1 MARKSRKNIPEVVSS
16 ATVQTEMSRPFRA
29 GLYVRISMETEE
41 TLERG
46 TIETQVE
53 LMKNFVAD
61 TEDIS
66 VAEVYKDSDYSG
78 TNFDR
83 PGFVQMME
91 DIKHGKINCVIVK
104 DLSRLGRNYVET
116 SNYIE
121 RVFPFFH
128 VRFLAVTDDFDS
140 FREGV
145 DLTVPLKNIINE
157 FYSKDLAKKCSS
169 AKKALWK
176 KGKFTSAWEPY
187 GYRKSE
193 EDYHQLIV
201 DEEAAEHLKS
211 IFSMY
216 MDGRN
221 YSDIARQLNKDGVLS
236 PTLQRKFYKTGEK
249 PLSESKPWNN
259 YEVKRVL
266 QDVHCTGDSVFGK
279 YQQSV
284 FQGNKQRNRPESEW
298 VHVENTHE
306 GIIDRELFQQVQSKI
321 QEYTEAYKKK
331 HQQNNGAI
339 RNHNFYTGKIW
350 CGGCGNR
357 MTLSRERNGTFFY
370 ICGANTNHKSGG
382 KQCKGHRVRKEY
394 VDDDVLRLIQ
404 THMKTVLDTEK
415 MIQEMNAASQN
426 QTQYLLLDKEV
437 GKLRRELSRISKR
450 KSDLYEDY
458 SERLITEE
466 EYIQFSRIYSNEI
479 ENIKS
484 RLSAEDD
491 NVDGR
496 AKKESDSVTSQ
507 RILLKSFVID
517 QLGVA
522 EADILEYVDDGVSGT
537 HFKRQ
542 GFQQLQDDM
551 KSGEIGCVV
560 VKDFSRFGRDYLEV
574 GFYIEYIFPL
584 LQIRFISINDSY
596 DSASSSGMTGGMNVA
611 LQNLVY
617 NMYSLDLSK
626 KISSAMQTRTKN
638 GTRLPVNA
646 RYGYKKGKDGRLE
659 VDPEAA
665 KVVKMIFRM
674 AAEGTSFADITW
686 ELNRQAIATCDEQ
699 KLSRGDQV
707 QFQRFDTIKKK
718 HWSPTTVAAIVRDEI
733 YIGTRIWGKTRCS
746 MHTGHKAVL
755 NDETEWVRL
764 ENHHTAIIDRAL
776 FEKANEMH
784 PKKKRSV
791 AESRTNF
798 TLERRKKQPALL
810 ICANCGHSLLKE
822 TEHLL
827 KCSDARTNGD
837 PVCRSLV
844 IRREPLEENI
854 LGLVHQYAAS
864 MLEKEKKVSSNRQ
877 CDYKE
882 INTAELQKQ
891 SRQLT
896 SEKMKLYDDYK
907 DGRID
912 RDSYKQRAGKI
923 SVQLDEIKR
932 KIEDAENSKKLLEQ
946 NELSDKIKLKDF
958 LGIQKFDTEKLR
970 EIIKVICV
978 HSQDEIE
985 IEWNFDDI
993 FSEQR

>member
-1 MARKSRKNIPEVVSS
+1 MTDHRKT
-16 ATVQTEMSRPFRA
+16 A
-29 GLYVRISMETEE
+29 
-41 TLERG
+41 
-46 TIETQVE
+46 
-53 LMKNFVAD
+53 
-61 TEDIS
+61 
-66 VAEVYKDSDYSG
+66 VY
-78 TNFDR
+78 
-83 PGFVQMME
+83 
-91 DIKHGKINCVIVK
+91 I
-104 DLSRLGRNYVET
+104 
-116 SNYIE
+116 
-121 RVFPFFH
+121 
-128 VRFLAVTDDFDS
+128 
-140 FREGV
+140 
-145 DLTVPLKNIINE
+145 
-157 FYSKDLAKKCSS
+157 
-169 AKKALWK
+169 
-176 KGKFTSAWEPY
+176 
-187 GYRKSE
+187 
-193 EDYHQLIV
+193 
-201 DEEAAEHLKS
+201 
-211 IFSMY
+211 
-216 MDGRN
+216 
-221 YSDIARQLNKDGVLS
+221 
-236 PTLQRKFYKTGEK
+236 
-249 PLSESKPWNN
+249 
-259 YEVKRVL
+259 
-266 QDVHCTGDSVFGK
+266 
-279 YQQSV
+279 
-284 FQGNKQRNRPESEW
+284 
-298 VHVENTHE
+298 
-306 GIIDRELFQQVQSKI
+306 
-321 QEYTEAYKKK
+321 
-331 HQQNNGAI
+331 
-339 RNHNFYTGKIW
+339 
-350 CGGCGNR
+350 
-357 MTLSRERNGTFFY
+357 
-370 ICGANTNHKSGG
+370 
-382 KQCKGHRVRKEY
+382 
-394 VDDDVLRLIQ
+394 
-404 THMKTVLDTEK
+404 
-415 MIQEMNAASQN
+415 
-426 QTQYLLLDKEV
+426 
-437 GKLRRELSRISKR
+437 
-450 KSDLYEDY
+450 
-458 SERLITEE
+458 
-466 EYIQFSRIYSNEI
+466 
-479 ENIKS
+479 

-522 EADILEYVDDGVSGT
+522 ESDILEYVDDGVSGT

-574 GFYIEYIFPL
+574 
-584 LQIRFISINDSY
+584 
-596 DSASSSGMTGGMNVA
+596 
-611 LQNLVY
+611 
-617 NMYSLDLSK
+617 
-626 KISSAMQTRTKN
+626 
-638 GTRLPVNA
+638 
-646 RYGYKKGKDGRLE
+646 
-659 VDPEAA
+659 DPEAA
-665 KVVKMIFRM
+665 KVVKMIFQM
-674 AAEGTSFADITW
+674 AAEGTSFADITR

-764 ENHHTAIIDRAL
+764 ENHHTAIIDREL

-798 TLERRKKQPALL
+798 TLERRKKQSALL

-844 IRREPLEENI
+844 IRREPMEENI
-854 LGLVHQYAAS
+854 FGLVHQYAAS
-864 MLEKEKKVSSNRQ
+864 MLEKGKKASSKSQ
-877 CDYKE
+877 CEYKE

-912 RDSYKQRAGKI
+912 RDSYKQRAEKI

-970 EIIKVICV
+970 EIIKVIRV

>member
-1 MARKSRKNIPEVVSS
+1 MTDHRKT
-16 ATVQTEMSRPFRA
+16 A
-29 GLYVRISMETEE
+29 
-41 TLERG
+41 
-46 TIETQVE
+46 
-53 LMKNFVAD
+53 
-61 TEDIS
+61 
-66 VAEVYKDSDYSG
+66 VY
-78 TNFDR
+78 
-83 PGFVQMME
+83 
-91 DIKHGKINCVIVK
+91 I
-104 DLSRLGRNYVET
+104 
-116 SNYIE
+116 
-121 RVFPFFH
+121 
-128 VRFLAVTDDFDS
+128 
-140 FREGV
+140 
-145 DLTVPLKNIINE
+145 
-157 FYSKDLAKKCSS
+157 
-169 AKKALWK
+169 
-176 KGKFTSAWEPY
+176 
-187 GYRKSE
+187 
-193 EDYHQLIV
+193 
-201 DEEAAEHLKS
+201 
-211 IFSMY
+211 
-216 MDGRN
+216 
-221 YSDIARQLNKDGVLS
+221 
-236 PTLQRKFYKTGEK
+236 
-249 PLSESKPWNN
+249 
-259 YEVKRVL
+259 
-266 QDVHCTGDSVFGK
+266 
-279 YQQSV
+279 
-284 FQGNKQRNRPESEW
+284 
-298 VHVENTHE
+298 
-306 GIIDRELFQQVQSKI
+306 
-321 QEYTEAYKKK
+321 
-331 HQQNNGAI
+331 
-339 RNHNFYTGKIW
+339 
-350 CGGCGNR
+350 
-357 MTLSRERNGTFFY
+357 
-370 ICGANTNHKSGG
+370 
-382 KQCKGHRVRKEY
+382 
-394 VDDDVLRLIQ
+394 
-404 THMKTVLDTEK
+404 
-415 MIQEMNAASQN
+415 
-426 QTQYLLLDKEV
+426 
-437 GKLRRELSRISKR
+437 
-450 KSDLYEDY
+450 
-458 SERLITEE
+458 
-466 EYIQFSRIYSNEI
+466 
-479 ENIKS
+479 

-517 QLGVA
+517 ELGVV
-522 EADILEYVDDGVSGT
+522 ESDILEYVDDGVSGT

-596 DSASSSGMTGGMNVA
+596 DSAASSGMTGGMNVA

-674 AAEGTSFADITW
+674 AAEGTSFADITR

-718 HWSPTTVAAIVRDEI
+718 HWSPTTVSAIVRDEI

-764 ENHHTAIIDRAL
+764 ENHHTAIIDREL

-784 PKKKRSV
+784 PKKRRIV

-810 ICANCGHSLLKE
+810 LCANCGHSLLKE

-844 IRREPLEENI
+844 IRREPMEENI
-854 LGLVHQYAAS
+854 LGLVRQYAAS
-864 MLEKEKKVSSNRQ
+864 MLKKGKKVSSKRQ
-877 CDYKE
+877 CEYKE
-882 INTAELQKQ
+882 INTTELQKQ

-912 RDSYKQRAGKI
+912 RDSYKQRAEKI

-932 KIEDAENSKKLLEQ
+932 KIEDAKNSKKLLEQ

-970 EIIKVICV
+970 EIIKVIRV

-985 IEWNFDDI
+985 IDLLELLRVLWSKIGYVILAALALGLLMVLVSKVFMKPQYESTTKMYVLSKQDSSSTVTSGDLQASSLLTKDYAELIQSRQVVETVIAQLNLDLTYEEFLNKITVTTQNDTRILSITVKDEDPYVASQMADAI
-993 FSEQR
+993 RVAASDHIQNVMNTEAVNVVDEANIPDEPVSPSIKKNGLIGAIAGAFIAIVIIIIVYLTNDTIQTSEDVERYLGVSTLGIIPLAEGQKKSKKKNKNGRGRKK

>member
-1 MARKSRKNIPEVVSS
+1 MTDHRKT
-16 ATVQTEMSRPFRA
+16 A
-29 GLYVRISMETEE
+29 
-41 TLERG
+41 
-46 TIETQVE
+46 
-53 LMKNFVAD
+53 
-61 TEDIS
+61 
-66 VAEVYKDSDYSG
+66 VY
-78 TNFDR
+78 
-83 PGFVQMME
+83 
-91 DIKHGKINCVIVK
+91 I
-104 DLSRLGRNYVET
+104 
-116 SNYIE
+116 
-121 RVFPFFH
+121 
-128 VRFLAVTDDFDS
+128 
-140 FREGV
+140 
-145 DLTVPLKNIINE
+145 
-157 FYSKDLAKKCSS
+157 
-169 AKKALWK
+169 
-176 KGKFTSAWEPY
+176 
-187 GYRKSE
+187 
-193 EDYHQLIV
+193 
-201 DEEAAEHLKS
+201 
-211 IFSMY
+211 
-216 MDGRN
+216 
-221 YSDIARQLNKDGVLS
+221 
-236 PTLQRKFYKTGEK
+236 
-249 PLSESKPWNN
+249 
-259 YEVKRVL
+259 
-266 QDVHCTGDSVFGK
+266 
-279 YQQSV
+279 
-284 FQGNKQRNRPESEW
+284 
-298 VHVENTHE
+298 
-306 GIIDRELFQQVQSKI
+306 
-321 QEYTEAYKKK
+321 
-331 HQQNNGAI
+331 
-339 RNHNFYTGKIW
+339 
-350 CGGCGNR
+350 
-357 MTLSRERNGTFFY
+357 
-370 ICGANTNHKSGG
+370 
-382 KQCKGHRVRKEY
+382 
-394 VDDDVLRLIQ
+394 
-404 THMKTVLDTEK
+404 
-415 MIQEMNAASQN
+415 
-426 QTQYLLLDKEV
+426 
-437 GKLRRELSRISKR
+437 
-450 KSDLYEDY
+450 
-458 SERLITEE
+458 
-466 EYIQFSRIYSNEI
+466 
-479 ENIKS
+479 

-574 GFYIEYIFPL
+574 
-584 LQIRFISINDSY
+584 
-596 DSASSSGMTGGMNVA
+596 
-611 LQNLVY
+611 
-617 NMYSLDLSK
+617 
-626 KISSAMQTRTKN
+626 
-638 GTRLPVNA
+638 
-646 RYGYKKGKDGRLE
+646 
-659 VDPEAA
+659 DPEAA
-665 KVVKMIFRM
+665 KVVKMIFQM
-674 AAEGTSFADITW
+674 AAEGTSFADITR

-798 TLERRKKQPALL
+798 TLERRKKQSALL

-844 IRREPLEENI
+844 IRREPMEENI
-854 LGLVHQYAAS
+854 FGLVHQYAAS
-864 MLEKEKKVSSNRQ
+864 MLEKGKKASSKSQ
-877 CDYKE
+877 CEYKE

-912 RDSYKQRAGKI
+912 RDSYKQRAEKI

-970 EIIKVICV
+970 EIIKVIRV

>member
-1 MARKSRKNIPEVVSS
+1 MTDLRKT
-16 ATVQTEMSRPFRA
+16 A
-29 GLYVRISMETEE
+29 
-41 TLERG
+41 
-46 TIETQVE
+46 
-53 LMKNFVAD
+53 
-61 TEDIS
+61 
-66 VAEVYKDSDYSG
+66 VY
-78 TNFDR
+78 
-83 PGFVQMME
+83 
-91 DIKHGKINCVIVK
+91 I
-104 DLSRLGRNYVET
+104 
-116 SNYIE
+116 
-121 RVFPFFH
+121 
-128 VRFLAVTDDFDS
+128 
-140 FREGV
+140 
-145 DLTVPLKNIINE
+145 
-157 FYSKDLAKKCSS
+157 
-169 AKKALWK
+169 
-176 KGKFTSAWEPY
+176 
-187 GYRKSE
+187 
-193 EDYHQLIV
+193 
-201 DEEAAEHLKS
+201 
-211 IFSMY
+211 
-216 MDGRN
+216 
-221 YSDIARQLNKDGVLS
+221 
-236 PTLQRKFYKTGEK
+236 
-249 PLSESKPWNN
+249 
-259 YEVKRVL
+259 
-266 QDVHCTGDSVFGK
+266 
-279 YQQSV
+279 
-284 FQGNKQRNRPESEW
+284 
-298 VHVENTHE
+298 
-306 GIIDRELFQQVQSKI
+306 
-321 QEYTEAYKKK
+321 
-331 HQQNNGAI
+331 
-339 RNHNFYTGKIW
+339 
-350 CGGCGNR
+350 
-357 MTLSRERNGTFFY
+357 
-370 ICGANTNHKSGG
+370 
-382 KQCKGHRVRKEY
+382 
-394 VDDDVLRLIQ
+394 
-404 THMKTVLDTEK
+404 
-415 MIQEMNAASQN
+415 
-426 QTQYLLLDKEV
+426 
-437 GKLRRELSRISKR
+437 
-450 KSDLYEDY
+450 
-458 SERLITEE
+458 
-466 EYIQFSRIYSNEI
+466 
-479 ENIKS
+479 

-574 GFYIEYIFPL
+574 
-584 LQIRFISINDSY
+584 
-596 DSASSSGMTGGMNVA
+596 
-611 LQNLVY
+611 
-617 NMYSLDLSK
+617 
-626 KISSAMQTRTKN
+626 
-638 GTRLPVNA
+638 
-646 RYGYKKGKDGRLE
+646 
-659 VDPEAA
+659 DPEAA
-665 KVVKMIFRM
+665 KVVKMIFQM
-674 AAEGTSFADITW
+674 AAEGTSFADITR

-755 NDETEWVRL
+755 NDETEGVRL

-798 TLERRKKQPALL
+798 TLERRKKQSALM
-810 ICANCGHSLLKE
+810 ICANSGHSLLKE

-912 RDSYKQRAGKI
+912 RDLYKQRAEKI
-923 SVQLDEIKR
+923 SGQLDEIKR
-932 KIEDAENSKKLLEQ
+932 KIEDAKNSKKLLEQ

-970 EIIKVICV
+970 EIIKVIRV

>member
-1 MARKSRKNIPEVVSS
+1 MTDLRKT
-16 ATVQTEMSRPFRA
+16 A
-29 GLYVRISMETEE
+29 
-41 TLERG
+41 
-46 TIETQVE
+46 
-53 LMKNFVAD
+53 
-61 TEDIS
+61 
-66 VAEVYKDSDYSG
+66 VY
-78 TNFDR
+78 
-83 PGFVQMME
+83 
-91 DIKHGKINCVIVK
+91 I
-104 DLSRLGRNYVET
+104 
-116 SNYIE
+116 
-121 RVFPFFH
+121 
-128 VRFLAVTDDFDS
+128 
-140 FREGV
+140 
-145 DLTVPLKNIINE
+145 
-157 FYSKDLAKKCSS
+157 
-169 AKKALWK
+169 
-176 KGKFTSAWEPY
+176 
-187 GYRKSE
+187 
-193 EDYHQLIV
+193 
-201 DEEAAEHLKS
+201 
-211 IFSMY
+211 
-216 MDGRN
+216 
-221 YSDIARQLNKDGVLS
+221 
-236 PTLQRKFYKTGEK
+236 
-249 PLSESKPWNN
+249 
-259 YEVKRVL
+259 
-266 QDVHCTGDSVFGK
+266 
-279 YQQSV
+279 
-284 FQGNKQRNRPESEW
+284 
-298 VHVENTHE
+298 
-306 GIIDRELFQQVQSKI
+306 
-321 QEYTEAYKKK
+321 
-331 HQQNNGAI
+331 
-339 RNHNFYTGKIW
+339 
-350 CGGCGNR
+350 
-357 MTLSRERNGTFFY
+357 
-370 ICGANTNHKSGG
+370 
-382 KQCKGHRVRKEY
+382 
-394 VDDDVLRLIQ
+394 
-404 THMKTVLDTEK
+404 
-415 MIQEMNAASQN
+415 
-426 QTQYLLLDKEV
+426 
-437 GKLRRELSRISKR
+437 
-450 KSDLYEDY
+450 
-458 SERLITEE
+458 
-466 EYIQFSRIYSNEI
+466 
-479 ENIKS
+479 

-507 RILLKSFVID
+507 RILLKSFAID
-517 QLGVA
+517 ELGVA
-522 EADILEYVDDGVSGT
+522 EVDILEYVDDGVSGT

-596 DSASSSGMTGGMNVA
+596 DSAASSGMTGGMNVA
-611 LQNLVY
+611 LQNLIY

-626 KISSAMQTRTKN
+626 KISSALQTRTRN

-674 AAEGTSFADITW
+674 AAEGTSFADITR

-699 KLSRGDQV
+699 
-707 QFQRFDTIKKK
+707 
-718 HWSPTTVAAIVRDEI
+718 TVAAIVRDEI

-877 CDYKE
+877 CDDKE

-923 SVQLDEIKR
+923 SVQLEEIKR

-970 EIIKVICV
+970 EIIKVIRV

>member
-1 MARKSRKNIPEVVSS
+1 MTDLRKT
-16 ATVQTEMSRPFRA
+16 A
-29 GLYVRISMETEE
+29 
-41 TLERG
+41 
-46 TIETQVE
+46 
-53 LMKNFVAD
+53 
-61 TEDIS
+61 
-66 VAEVYKDSDYSG
+66 VY
-78 TNFDR
+78 
-83 PGFVQMME
+83 
-91 DIKHGKINCVIVK
+91 I
-104 DLSRLGRNYVET
+104 
-116 SNYIE
+116 
-121 RVFPFFH
+121 
-128 VRFLAVTDDFDS
+128 
-140 FREGV
+140 
-145 DLTVPLKNIINE
+145 
-157 FYSKDLAKKCSS
+157 
-169 AKKALWK
+169 
-176 KGKFTSAWEPY
+176 
-187 GYRKSE
+187 
-193 EDYHQLIV
+193 
-201 DEEAAEHLKS
+201 
-211 IFSMY
+211 
-216 MDGRN
+216 
-221 YSDIARQLNKDGVLS
+221 
-236 PTLQRKFYKTGEK
+236 
-249 PLSESKPWNN
+249 
-259 YEVKRVL
+259 
-266 QDVHCTGDSVFGK
+266 
-279 YQQSV
+279 
-284 FQGNKQRNRPESEW
+284 
-298 VHVENTHE
+298 
-306 GIIDRELFQQVQSKI
+306 
-321 QEYTEAYKKK
+321 
-331 HQQNNGAI
+331 
-339 RNHNFYTGKIW
+339 
-350 CGGCGNR
+350 
-357 MTLSRERNGTFFY
+357 
-370 ICGANTNHKSGG
+370 
-382 KQCKGHRVRKEY
+382 
-394 VDDDVLRLIQ
+394 
-404 THMKTVLDTEK
+404 
-415 MIQEMNAASQN
+415 
-426 QTQYLLLDKEV
+426 
-437 GKLRRELSRISKR
+437 
-450 KSDLYEDY
+450 
-458 SERLITEE
+458 
-466 EYIQFSRIYSNEI
+466 
-479 ENIKS
+479 

-507 RILLKSFVID
+507 RILLKSFAID
-517 QLGVA
+517 ELGVA
-522 EADILEYVDDGVSGT
+522 ESDILEYVDDGVSGT

-574 GFYIEYIFPL
+574 
-584 LQIRFISINDSY
+584 
-596 DSASSSGMTGGMNVA
+596 
-611 LQNLVY
+611 
-617 NMYSLDLSK
+617 
-626 KISSAMQTRTKN
+626 
-638 GTRLPVNA
+638 
-646 RYGYKKGKDGRLE
+646 
-659 VDPEAA
+659 DPEAA
-665 KVVKMIFRM
+665 KVVKMIFQM
-674 AAEGTSFADITW
+674 AAEGTSFADITR

-784 PKKKRSV
+784 PKKRRII

-837 PVCRSLV
+837 PVCQSLV

-896 SEKMKLYDDYK
+896 SEKMKFYDDYK

-923 SVQLDEIKR
+923 SVQLEEIKR

-970 EIIKVICV
+970 EIIKVIRV

>member
-1 MARKSRKNIPEVVSS
+1 MTDLRKT
-16 ATVQTEMSRPFRA
+16 A
-29 GLYVRISMETEE
+29 
-41 TLERG
+41 
-46 TIETQVE
+46 
-53 LMKNFVAD
+53 
-61 TEDIS
+61 
-66 VAEVYKDSDYSG
+66 VY
-78 TNFDR
+78 
-83 PGFVQMME
+83 
-91 DIKHGKINCVIVK
+91 I
-104 DLSRLGRNYVET
+104 
-116 SNYIE
+116 
-121 RVFPFFH
+121 
-128 VRFLAVTDDFDS
+128 
-140 FREGV
+140 
-145 DLTVPLKNIINE
+145 
-157 FYSKDLAKKCSS
+157 
-169 AKKALWK
+169 
-176 KGKFTSAWEPY
+176 
-187 GYRKSE
+187 
-193 EDYHQLIV
+193 
-201 DEEAAEHLKS
+201 
-211 IFSMY
+211 
-216 MDGRN
+216 
-221 YSDIARQLNKDGVLS
+221 
-236 PTLQRKFYKTGEK
+236 
-249 PLSESKPWNN
+249 
-259 YEVKRVL
+259 
-266 QDVHCTGDSVFGK
+266 
-279 YQQSV
+279 
-284 FQGNKQRNRPESEW
+284 
-298 VHVENTHE
+298 
-306 GIIDRELFQQVQSKI
+306 
-321 QEYTEAYKKK
+321 
-331 HQQNNGAI
+331 
-339 RNHNFYTGKIW
+339 
-350 CGGCGNR
+350 
-357 MTLSRERNGTFFY
+357 
-370 ICGANTNHKSGG
+370 
-382 KQCKGHRVRKEY
+382 
-394 VDDDVLRLIQ
+394 
-404 THMKTVLDTEK
+404 
-415 MIQEMNAASQN
+415 
-426 QTQYLLLDKEV
+426 
-437 GKLRRELSRISKR
+437 
-450 KSDLYEDY
+450 
-458 SERLITEE
+458 
-466 EYIQFSRIYSNEI
+466 
-479 ENIKS
+479 

-517 QLGVA
+517 ELGVA
-522 EADILEYVDDGVSGT
+522 ESDILEYVDDGVSGT

-574 GFYIEYIFPL
+574 
-584 LQIRFISINDSY
+584 
-596 DSASSSGMTGGMNVA
+596 
-611 LQNLVY
+611 
-617 NMYSLDLSK
+617 
-626 KISSAMQTRTKN
+626 
-638 GTRLPVNA
+638 
-646 RYGYKKGKDGRLE
+646 
-659 VDPEAA
+659 DPEAA
-665 KVVKMIFRM
+665 KVVKMIFQM
-674 AAEGTSFADITW
+674 AAEGTSFADITR

-877 CDYKE
+877 CDDKE

-912 RDSYKQRAGKI
+912 RDSYKQRAEKV
-923 SVQLDEIKR
+923 SVQLEEIKR

-970 EIIKVICV
+970 EIIKVIRV

>member
-1 MARKSRKNIPEVVSS
+1 MTDHRKT
-16 ATVQTEMSRPFRA
+16 A
-29 GLYVRISMETEE
+29 
-41 TLERG
+41 
-46 TIETQVE
+46 
-53 LMKNFVAD
+53 
-61 TEDIS
+61 
-66 VAEVYKDSDYSG
+66 VY
-78 TNFDR
+78 
-83 PGFVQMME
+83 
-91 DIKHGKINCVIVK
+91 I
-104 DLSRLGRNYVET
+104 
-116 SNYIE
+116 
-121 RVFPFFH
+121 
-128 VRFLAVTDDFDS
+128 
-140 FREGV
+140 
-145 DLTVPLKNIINE
+145 
-157 FYSKDLAKKCSS
+157 
-169 AKKALWK
+169 
-176 KGKFTSAWEPY
+176 
-187 GYRKSE
+187 
-193 EDYHQLIV
+193 
-201 DEEAAEHLKS
+201 
-211 IFSMY
+211 
-216 MDGRN
+216 
-221 YSDIARQLNKDGVLS
+221 
-236 PTLQRKFYKTGEK
+236 
-249 PLSESKPWNN
+249 
-259 YEVKRVL
+259 
-266 QDVHCTGDSVFGK
+266 
-279 YQQSV
+279 
-284 FQGNKQRNRPESEW
+284 
-298 VHVENTHE
+298 
-306 GIIDRELFQQVQSKI
+306 
-321 QEYTEAYKKK
+321 
-331 HQQNNGAI
+331 
-339 RNHNFYTGKIW
+339 
-350 CGGCGNR
+350 
-357 MTLSRERNGTFFY
+357 
-370 ICGANTNHKSGG
+370 
-382 KQCKGHRVRKEY
+382 
-394 VDDDVLRLIQ
+394 
-404 THMKTVLDTEK
+404 
-415 MIQEMNAASQN
+415 
-426 QTQYLLLDKEV
+426 
-437 GKLRRELSRISKR
+437 
-450 KSDLYEDY
+450 
-458 SERLITEE
+458 
-466 EYIQFSRIYSNEI
+466 
-479 ENIKS
+479 

-596 DSASSSGMTGGMNVA
+596 DSAASSGMTGGMNVA

-626 KISSAMQTRTKN
+626 KISSALQTRTRN

-665 KVVKMIFRM
+665 KVVKMIFQM
-674 AAEGTSFADITW
+674 AAEGTSFADITR

-764 ENHHTAIIDRAL
+764 ENHHTAIIDREL

-912 RDSYKQRAGKI
+912 RDSYKQRAEKI

-932 KIEDAENSKKLLEQ
+932 KIEDAKNSKKLLEQ

-970 EIIKVICV
+970 EIIKVIRV

-985 IEWNFDDI
+985 IDLLELLRVLWSKIGYVILAALALGLLMVLVSKVFMKPQYESTTKMYVLSKQDSSSTVTSGDLQASSLLTKDYAELIQSRQVVETVIAQLNLDLTYEEFLNKITVTTQNDTRILSITVKDEDPYVASQMADAI
-993 FSEQR
+993 RVAASDHIQNVMNTEAVNVVDEANIPDEPVSPSIKKNGLIGAIAGAFIAIVIIIIVYLTNDTIQTSEDVERYLGVSTLGIIPLAEGQKKSKKKNKNGRGRKK

>member
-1 MARKSRKNIPEVVSS
+1 MTDHRKT
-16 ATVQTEMSRPFRA
+16 A
-29 GLYVRISMETEE
+29 
-41 TLERG
+41 
-46 TIETQVE
+46 
-53 LMKNFVAD
+53 
-61 TEDIS
+61 
-66 VAEVYKDSDYSG
+66 VY
-78 TNFDR
+78 
-83 PGFVQMME
+83 
-91 DIKHGKINCVIVK
+91 I
-104 DLSRLGRNYVET
+104 
-116 SNYIE
+116 
-121 RVFPFFH
+121 
-128 VRFLAVTDDFDS
+128 
-140 FREGV
+140 
-145 DLTVPLKNIINE
+145 
-157 FYSKDLAKKCSS
+157 
-169 AKKALWK
+169 
-176 KGKFTSAWEPY
+176 
-187 GYRKSE
+187 
-193 EDYHQLIV
+193 
-201 DEEAAEHLKS
+201 
-211 IFSMY
+211 
-216 MDGRN
+216 
-221 YSDIARQLNKDGVLS
+221 
-236 PTLQRKFYKTGEK
+236 
-249 PLSESKPWNN
+249 
-259 YEVKRVL
+259 
-266 QDVHCTGDSVFGK
+266 
-279 YQQSV
+279 
-284 FQGNKQRNRPESEW
+284 
-298 VHVENTHE
+298 
-306 GIIDRELFQQVQSKI
+306 
-321 QEYTEAYKKK
+321 
-331 HQQNNGAI
+331 
-339 RNHNFYTGKIW
+339 
-350 CGGCGNR
+350 
-357 MTLSRERNGTFFY
+357 
-370 ICGANTNHKSGG
+370 
-382 KQCKGHRVRKEY
+382 
-394 VDDDVLRLIQ
+394 
-404 THMKTVLDTEK
+404 
-415 MIQEMNAASQN
+415 
-426 QTQYLLLDKEV
+426 
-437 GKLRRELSRISKR
+437 
-450 KSDLYEDY
+450 
-458 SERLITEE
+458 
-466 EYIQFSRIYSNEI
+466 
-479 ENIKS
+479 

-507 RILLKSFVID
+507 RILLKSFAID
-517 QLGVA
+517 ELGVA
-522 EADILEYVDDGVSGT
+522 ESDILEYVDDGVSGT

-596 DSASSSGMTGGMNVA
+596 DSAASSGMTGGMNVA
-611 LQNLVY
+611 LQNLIY

-626 KISSAMQTRTKN
+626 KISSALQTRTRN

-665 KVVKMIFRM
+665 KVVKMIFKM
-674 AAEGTSFADITW
+674 AAEGTSFADITR

-718 HWSPTTVAAIVRDEI
+718 YWSPTTVAAIVRDEI

-844 IRREPLEENI
+844 IRREPMEENI
-854 LGLVHQYAAS
+854 LGLVRQYAAS
-864 MLEKEKKVSSNRQ
+864 MLKKGKKVSSKRQ
-877 CDYKE
+877 CEYKE

-912 RDSYKQRAGKI
+912 RDLYKQRAEKI
-923 SVQLDEIKR
+923 SGQLDEIKR
-932 KIEDAENSKKLLEQ
+932 KIEDAEKTTTFINNKIWETDAWKTSIEKVLYLTGSKRSENEEYINTLNNIAIGKNLKQCVSYINTIVEIRNFAKLLYEQ
-946 NELSDKIKLKDF
+946 TGAVYLTAYRNEVDAINEYHVAQHKLTDSMY
-958 LGIQKFDTEKLR
+958 TELEYK
-970 EIIKVICV
+970 ENKQVI
-978 HSQDEIE
+978 
-985 IEWNFDDI
+985 
-993 FSEQR
+993 R

>member
-1 MARKSRKNIPEVVSS
+1 
-16 ATVQTEMSRPFRA
+16 
-29 GLYVRISMETEE
+29 
-41 TLERG
+41 
-46 TIETQVE
+46 
-53 LMKNFVAD
+53 
-61 TEDIS
+61 
-66 VAEVYKDSDYSG
+66 
-78 TNFDR
+78 
-83 PGFVQMME
+83 
-91 DIKHGKINCVIVK
+91 
-104 DLSRLGRNYVET
+104 
-116 SNYIE
+116 
-121 RVFPFFH
+121 
-128 VRFLAVTDDFDS
+128 
-140 FREGV
+140 
-145 DLTVPLKNIINE
+145 
-157 FYSKDLAKKCSS
+157 
-169 AKKALWK
+169 
-176 KGKFTSAWEPY
+176 
-187 GYRKSE
+187 
-193 EDYHQLIV
+193 
-201 DEEAAEHLKS
+201 
-211 IFSMY
+211 

-249 PLSESKPWNN
+249 PLPESKPWNN

-394 VDDDVLRLIQ
+394 VDD
-404 THMKTVLDTEK
+404 
-415 MIQEMNAASQN
+415 
-426 QTQYLLLDKEV
+426 
-437 GKLRRELSRISKR
+437 
-450 KSDLYEDY
+450 
-458 SERLITEE
+458 
-466 EYIQFSRIYSNEI
+466 
-479 ENIKS
+479 
-484 RLSAEDD
+484 
-491 NVDGR
+491 
-496 AKKESDSVTSQ
+496 
-507 RILLKSFVID
+507 
-517 QLGVA
+517 
-522 EADILEYVDDGVSGT
+522 GVSGT

-596 DSASSSGMTGGMNVA
+596 DSAASSGMTGGMNVA

-626 KISSAMQTRTKN
+626 KISSALQTRTRN

-674 AAEGTSFADITW
+674 AAEGTSFADITR
-686 ELNRQAIATCDEQ
+686 ELNGQAIATCDEH

-764 ENHHTAIIDRAL
+764 ENHHTAIIDRQL

-810 ICANCGHSLLKE
+810 LCANCGHSLLKE

-864 MLEKEKKVSSNRQ
+864 MLEKEKKVSYNRQ

-907 DGRID
+907 DGRMD
-912 RDSYKQRAGKI
+912 RDLYKQRAEKI
-923 SVQLDEIKR
+923 SGQLDEIKR

-970 EIIKVICV
+970 EIIKVIRV